1 MKISQLF
8 LLVSVLANLLCIN
21 HAKQSKKLKEML
33 KSAEDKIANQDE
45 LLKSHKESMKPKKVE
60 KTEECQSCLPG
71 FHTGRIHSSAFEYK
85 VR

>member
-1 MKISQLF
+1 MKIFRLF
-8 LLVSVLANLLCIN
+8 FLFSVLANLLYIN
-21 HAKQSKKLKEML
+21 HAKKSKKLKEML
-33 KSAEDKIANQDE
+33 KSAEDKIAHQDE
-45 LLKSHKESMKPKKVE
+45 LLKSHNESMKQQKVE